1 MHLANKYRNSATV
14 VALALLSFVLGSV
27 HAFSVL
33 VEPLVAQFGSSVT
46 AVSAIYSLA
55 LVSITVMVSIGHRFY
70 AATSSVVIVGILSAF
85 AVGGVLLAGFG
96 GSLVLVWLGYGVLFG
111 AANGAGYGYALQLS
125 AQVSPSREGLAM
137 GGITAAYAVGATLFP
152 AIYDVALTE
161 GFAFAMTVLAI
172 ALGTVGLIACCLL
185 AWSGARFRTIEH
197 GAVVPDVSTRQ
208 IALLWGAYGA
218 AVLAGLMT
226 MGHAVG
232 IARSLGVAE
241 TLLVA
246 APMIVAVCNMGGSLT
261 GGWLTDRMPPRLL
274 LTALPLV
281 SAAALTVLALG
292 LPLPVLAAL
301 GVIGLI
307 YGAVISAYPAAIAR
321 RYSVAA
327 GVPVY
332 GKVFT
337 AWAVAGICGP
347 MLAGA
352 LFDATGTFRMA
363 LAVAA
368 ALSCAS
374 AAIAW
379 SNRA

>member
-1 MHLANKYRNSATV
+1 MPDA
-14 VALALLSFVLGSV
+14 
-27 HAFSVL
+27 
-33 VEPLVAQFGSSVT
+33 
-46 AVSAIYSLA
+46 
-55 LVSITVMVSIGHRFY
+55 
-70 AATSSVVIVGILSAF
+70 
-85 AVGGVLLAGFG
+85 
-96 GSLVLVWLGYGVLFG
+96 
-111 AANGAGYGYALQLS
+111 
-125 AQVSPSREGLAM
+125 PS
-137 GGITAAYAVGATLFP
+137 
-152 AIYDVALTE
+152 
-161 GFAFAMTVLAI
+161 
-172 ALGTVGLIACCLL
+172 
-185 AWSGARFRTIEH
+185 
-197 GAVVPDVSTRQ
+197 RQ
-208 IALLWGAYGA
+208 IALLWGAYGS
-218 AVLAGLMT
+218 AVLAGLMI

-241 TLLVA
+241 SLLVA

-274 LTALPLV
+274 LTTLPLV
-281 SAAALTVLALG
+281 SATALAVLALG

-321 RYSVAA
+321 RYGVPA

-337 AWAVAGICGP
+337 AWAVAGISGP

-374 AAIAW
+374 AVIAW